1 MHLKDYLSENN
12 LTQQKFADQIGVT
25 QATVA
30 RWAGGVQFPHPIF
43 LHKIEKATEGRVTP
57 SDMVSLWVAE

>member
-1 MHLKDYLSENN
+1 MQLKDYLSENN

-30 RWAGGVQFPHPIF
+30 RWAGGVQFPDPIF
-43 LHKIEKATEGRVTP
+43 LKKIETVTGGKVTP
-57 SDMVSLWVAE
+57 SDMVNMWVAE